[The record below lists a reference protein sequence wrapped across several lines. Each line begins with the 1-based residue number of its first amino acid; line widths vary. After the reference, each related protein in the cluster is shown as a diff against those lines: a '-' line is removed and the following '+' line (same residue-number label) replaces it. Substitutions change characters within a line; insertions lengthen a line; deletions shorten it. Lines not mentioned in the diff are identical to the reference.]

1 MVKFSAPGKLLL
13 LGDHAVVHGRPCIVT
28 SVNHRISVSLEKRMD
43 DKIILN
49 APDLNLKNYT
59 ILTDNLRKIHS
70 KEVEFVLTAILNF
83 FNKYKIKSGLE
94 IKTKSEFSAR
104 VGLGSS
110 SAVTVSTIKGLS
122 DLFGTEITNK
132 ELFDL
137 SYKTV
142 LDIQEV
148 GSGFDVAAAIYGGT
162 LYFVTGG
169 KIIEPLKIE
178 NIPLL
183 VGYTGIKA
191 DTATL
196 VKMVGK
202 KLKENPQKINEIFDK
217 SREIVNL
224 AGMEMKNSNW
234 KRVGELMNLNQDLL
248 RDLGVSSKELENLI
262 KAALDSGAY
271 GAKLSGA
278 GGGDCMI
285 AIADIEKQSAI
296 KEAIRKVGGEVF
308 EVEVQA
314 EGVRKE
320 LY

>member
-1 MVKFSAPGKLLL
+1 MIKVSAPGKLLL
-13 LGDHAVVHGRPCIVT
+13 FGDHAVVHGRPCIVT
-28 SVNHRISVSLEKRMD
+28 SVDHRISVSLEKRGD
-43 DKIILN
+43 NKIVLN

-59 ILTDNLRKIHS
+59 ILIDDLKKNHP
-70 KEVEFVLTAILNF
+70 KEVKFVLTAISNF
-83 FNKYKIKSGLE
+83 FSKYKIKSGLE
-94 IKTKSEFSAR
+94 IKTKSEFSAK

-110 SAVTVSTIKGLS
+110 SAVTVSTIKGLAE
-122 DLFGTEITNK
+122 LFEIGMTNK

-169 KIIEPLKIE
+169 EVIEPLEIRG
-178 NIPLL
+178 IPLI

-191 DTATL
+191 DTSTL
-196 VKMVGK
+196 VKMVGQ
-202 KLKENPQKINEIFDK
+202 KLKEEPKKINEIFDK

-224 AGMEMKNSNW
+224 ARMEMKNSNW
-234 KRVGELMNLNQDLL
+234 EKVGELMNLNQDLL
-248 RDLGVSSKELENLI
+248 RELGVSSKELENLI

-285 AIADIEKQSAI
+285 VIVDKKNKSSVERAIE
-296 KEAIRKVGGEVF
+296 RVGGEIIQVKL
-308 EVEVQA
+308 QTK
-314 EGVRKE
+314 GVKIE
-320 LY
+320 